1 MPTDINKRFPGTSRD
16 PDMPCQ
22 KASVSFG
29 LRKYQGKSGIKK
41 LFNLLVE
48 EFGEKTAG
56 KRQIAL
62 LFALLDSEQPVEN
75 IKALMG
81 ETDNSSIV
89 RYGLD
94 GGDTTCEFFSFFVL
108 VERTTMLSL
117 LMGREW
123 RFVLGFGVAKLNIRE
138 DLLLFS

>member
-1 MPTDINKRFPGTSRD
+1 MSMPR
-16 PDMPCQ
+16 Q
-22 KASVSFG
+22 KASVNFG

-48 EFGEKTAG
+48 EFGEETAG

-81 ETDNSSIV
+81 ETDNSSVV
-89 RYGLD
+89 RY
-94 GGDTTCEFFSFFVL
+94 TT
-108 VERTTMLSL
+108 
-117 LMGREW
+117 
-123 RFVLGFGVAKLNIRE
+123 
-138 DLLLFS
+138 

>member
-1 MPTDINKRFPGTSRD
+1 MN
-16 PDMPCQ
+16 
-22 KASVSFG
+22 FG

-48 EFGEKTAG
+48 EFGEETAG

-81 ETDNSSIV
+81 ETDNSYIV
-89 RYGLD
+89 RCVCTAVFTAAVCSTPRRESGP
-94 GGDTTCEFFSFFVL
+94 
-108 VERTTMLSL
+108 LSL
-117 LMGREW
+117 
-123 RFVLGFGVAKLNIRE
+123 FGFGETTTALW
-138 DLLLFS
+138 

>member
-1 MPTDINKRFPGTSRD
+1 MN
-16 PDMPCQ
+16 
-22 KASVSFG
+22 FG

-48 EFGEKTAG
+48 EFGEETAG

-81 ETDNSSIV
+81 ETDNSFVV
-89 RYGLD
+89 RYSEC
-94 GGDTTCEFFSFFVL
+94 TTVLCTRCCVRLSVRCVFFAFVVS
-108 VERTTMLSL
+108 VERTTTLS
-117 LMGREW
+117 
-123 RFVLGFGVAKLNIRE
+123 
-138 DLLLFS
+138 

>member
-1 MPTDINKRFPGTSRD
+1 MN
-16 PDMPCQ
+16 
-22 KASVSFG
+22 FG

-48 EFGEKTAG
+48 EFGEETAG

-62 LFALLDSEQPVEN
+62 LFALLDSQQPVEN

-89 RYGLD
+89 RY
-94 GGDTTCEFFSFFVL
+94 TYTRAVFVL
-108 VERTTMLSL
+108 PVNTQATLHQQ
-117 LMGREW
+117 G
-123 RFVLGFGVAKLNIRE
+123 
-138 DLLLFS
+138 